1 MKVKPG
7 RGGNQGFAALRASDR
22 RKALVDASTQTGI
35 LPVILEKDFWV
46 SWVLGRIFA
55 DPDLEPNFIFKGGT
69 SLSKVYQV
77 IDRFSEDVDLG
88 IHPSYLGYPENL
100 FETLGSQTKRTG
112 ALVDMQKVC
121 GEILERKL
129 VPELE
134 TSIRKALGDPGARSQ
149 WLEYVFDDHV
159 HGPIVYFHYESAIPA
174 GFDYIAR
181 AVKLEIGSLTDQR
194 PLGRHPVR
202 PWLADSFP
210 ALFHDWHCEV
220 TALELERTFWEKA
233 TILHAEHH
241 RPDGHEMPVR
251 HARHFADFA
260 RLLGH
265 PMAATF
271 LADTAMCLRVAEWK
285 SRVFARKWA
294 RYELAKPG
302 SFRLVPPPGRLK
314 TLEKDYVAMRPMF
327 LSEPQTF
334 EQMMAV
340 LAEGEKRINA
350 I

>member
-1 MKVKPG
+1 
-7 RGGNQGFAALRASDR
+7 
-22 RKALVDASTQTGI
+22 
-35 LPVILEKDFWV
+35 
-46 SWVLGRIFA
+46 
-55 DPDLEPNFIFKGGT
+55 
-69 SLSKVYQV
+69 
-77 IDRFSEDVDLG
+77 
-88 IHPSYLGYPENL
+88 
-100 FETLGSQTKRTG
+100 
-112 ALVDMQKVC
+112 
-121 GEILERKL
+121 
-129 VPELE
+129 
-134 TSIRKALGDPGARSQ
+134 
-149 WLEYVFDDHV
+149 
-159 HGPIVYFHYESAIPA
+159 
-174 GFDYIAR
+174 
-181 AVKLEIGSLTDQR
+181 
-194 PLGRHPVR
+194 
-202 PWLADSFP
+202 
-210 ALFHDWHCEV
+210 
-220 TALELERTFWEKA
+220 
-233 TILHAEHH
+233 
-241 RPDGHEMPVR
+241 MPVR